1 MAFRLPNHAH
11 SPYLKRSTLQLFGV
25 CKAMVAGVNYLD
37 PCRLKNST
45 DHGLD
50 LQMKA
55 MVDDFG

>member
-1 MAFRLPNHAH
+1 
-11 SPYLKRSTLQLFGV
+11 
-25 CKAMVAGVNYLD
+25 MVAGVNYLD